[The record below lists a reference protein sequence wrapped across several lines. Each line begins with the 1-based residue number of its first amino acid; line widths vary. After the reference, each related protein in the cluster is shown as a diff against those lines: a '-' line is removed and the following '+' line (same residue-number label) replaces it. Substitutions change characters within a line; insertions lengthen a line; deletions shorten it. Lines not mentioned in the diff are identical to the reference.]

1 MARIRVA
8 IADDDA
14 GIRSALSDVLSADPR
29 FDVVGTVANGDD
41 LCRLVGDVAPDVV
54 LLDVRMPGGGAIAA
68 ETLRACPSATGVHGP
83 AVIAVSAIT
92 GAATVV
98 SLLRAGAVGYLAK
111 GRLSA
116 LPDMVARC
124 AAGEV
129 VLAVPSAAEALRRLA
144 LDENGAAPAA
154 LR

>member
-1 MARIRVA
+1 MTRIRVA

-14 GIRSALSDVLSADPR
+14 GIRSALSDVLAADPR
-29 FDVVGTVANGDD
+29 FDVVGTVASGDL
-41 LCRLVGDVAPDVV
+41 LCRLVSDVAPDVV
-54 LLDVRMPGGGAIAA
+54 LLDVRMPGGGATAA
-68 ETLRACPSATGVHGP
+68 ETLRAGVHRP

-92 GAATVV
+92 GAATVA

-144 LDENGAAPAA
+144 LDGHGATPAA
-154 LR
+154 LP

>member
-14 GIRSALSDVLSADPR
+14 GVRSALSDVLAADAR
-29 FDVVGTVANGDD
+29 FDVVGTVASGDL
-41 LCRLVGDVAPDVV
+41 LCRLVSDVAPDVV
-54 LLDVRMPGGGAIAA
+54 LLDVRMPGGGATAA
-68 ETLRACPSATGVHGP
+68 ETLRAGVHRP

-92 GAATVV
+92 GAATVA

-144 LDENGAAPAA
+144 LDGHGATPAA
-154 LR
+154 LP

>member
-14 GIRSALSDVLSADPR
+14 GIRSALSDVLAADPR
-29 FDVVGTVANGDD
+29 FDVVGTVASGDD

-54 LLDVRMPGGGAIAA
+54 LLDVRMPGGGAVAA
-68 ETLRACPSATGVHGP
+68 ENLRAFPSAGVRGP

-92 GAATVV
+92 GAATVT

-144 LDENGAAPAA
+144 LDGHGAAPAA

>member
-1 MARIRVA
+1 MTRIRVA

-14 GIRSALSDVLSADPR
+14 GIRSALSDVLAADPR
-29 FDVVGTVANGDD
+29 FDVVGTVASGDL
-41 LCRLVGDVAPDVV
+41 LCRLVSDVAPDVV
-54 LLDVRMPGGGAIAA
+54 LLDVRMPGGGAPAA
-68 ETLRACPSATGVHGP
+68 ETLRAGVHRP

-92 GAATVV
+92 GAATVA

-144 LDENGAAPAA
+144 LDGHGATPAA
-154 LR
+154 LP